1 MEASV
6 ALRLSSC
13 EGSISLLRRAPVLR
27 VHVTDRGEFGI
38 RRFFSH
44 GHGMESTIKKE
55 PVGHEARE
63 ERAPSPVHVARR
75 SRQRGPLARF
85 LRRNLR
91 PIFSRRLSSLA
102 AAVVPWLYMLYMRLV
117 WATSRIEGR
126 DFVRLKE
133 IIAQYN
139 GAVGLLWHE
148 EVMTVAFGYYY
159 LGFRPHTLAS
169 VGESGEVIARM
180 LALCG
185 FVVFRGGSTT
195 GRSRRRE
202 GALEEMIAHML
213 THDQVIYGL
222 TVDGSKGPPY
232 RMKTGGIVIA
242 RECGKPVV
250 LARTW
255 YKRCLRLPTW
265 DRMAVPLP
273 FNVIRYYLRGPYLVP
288 ESARSTAGLEGFR
301 VHLENE
307 LIDLA
312 AQSYDDMG
320 QTRPVNLVK
329 RSTTDE
335 RPPALA

>member
-1 MEASV
+1 MD
-6 ALRLSSC
+6 
-13 EGSISLLRRAPVLR
+13 RAADKGDVPER
-27 VHVTDRGEFGI
+27 V
-38 RRFFSH
+38 
-44 GHGMESTIKKE
+44 
-55 PVGHEARE
+55 PARPI
-63 ERAPSPVHVARR
+63 APPPPVARR
-75 SRQRGPLARF
+75 ARRRGPLARF
-85 LRRNLR
+85 FRSKLR
-91 PIFSRRLSSLA
+91 PIFSRRLSRLA
-102 AAVVPWLYMLYMRLV
+102 SAVVPVLYMAYMHLV

-126 DFVRLKE
+126 DFVALKD
-133 IIAQYN
+133 IIAQSN

-169 VGESGEVIARM
+169 LGESGELIARM

-202 GALEEMIAHML
+202 GALEEMIAHMR
-213 THDQVIYGL
+213 THDEVIYGL

-232 RMKTGGIVIA
+232 RMKTGGIIIA

-273 FNVIRYYLRGPYLVP
+273 FNVIHYYLRGPYLVP
-288 ESARSTAGLEGFR
+288 DSARDAAGLEEFR
-301 VHLENE
+301 LHLEND

-320 QTRPVNLVK
+320 QARPANLVK
-329 RSTTDE
+329 RSASAA
-335 RPPALA
+335 PPSASAMT

>member
-1 MEASV
+1 MEDPIETAQVYPTESQEH
-6 ALRLSSC
+6 SSAPPP
-13 EGSISLLRRAPVLR
+13 RR
-27 VHVTDRGEFGI
+27 
-38 RRFFSH
+38 RR
-44 GHGMESTIKKE
+44 T
-55 PVGHEARE
+55 
-63 ERAPSPVHVARR
+63 RR
-75 SRQRGPLARF
+75 RGPLAQFFRS
-85 LRRNLR
+85 RLR
-91 PIFSRRLSSLA
+91 PIFSRRLAALA
-102 AAVVPWLYMLYMRLV
+102 AAIVPRLYMFYMRLV
-117 WATSRIEGR
+117 WATSRVDGR
-126 DFVRLKE
+126 DFLRLKE
-133 IIAQYN
+133 IIADHN

-169 VGESGEVIARM
+169 IGESGELIARM

-202 GALEEMIAHML
+202 GTLEEMIEHMR

-232 RMKTGGIVIA
+232 RMKTGGIIIA
-242 RECGKPVV
+242 RECGKPVI

-265 DRMAVPLP
+265 DRMALPLP
-273 FNVIRYYLRGPYLVP
+273 FNVIRYYLRGPYAVP
-288 ESARSTAGLEGFR
+288 DNARSDAGLEAFR
-301 VHLENE
+301 LRVEND

-320 QTRPVNLVK
+320 Q
-329 RSTTDE
+329 E
-335 RPPALA
+335 RPANLTKRATPTAPPLTSA